1 MFKKGLFILLLTFST
16 TVFAQDP
23 QFSQYYASPL
33 YLNPAF
39 TGANKGH
46 RMNLNYRNQWPGAVT
61 NSFVSYVFSYDYNI
75 QSLNSGIGFF
85 AIQDRAGT
93 SALTYRNFG
102 ALYSYEARLTK
113 HWSARAGFHV
123 SYTQKN
129 VDYTRLLFN
138 DQIYRGGGPSFDAS
152 DYFNVTYLDY
162 NAGAILYSE
171 NAFLGFAIHHLT
183 EPNESFIGLESA
195 LPRKISLHG
204 GYTFRLK
211 DRTADRSIMPTFN
224 YKKQGNFDQM
234 DAGIYYNHAP
244 LVLGLWYRGIPISV
258 FQSDDYVNND
268 AFVVLVG
275 YSMEDFPV
283 RVGYSYDV
291 TTSGL
296 FRKSGGSH
304 EISLIFEF
312 PSGSNSGSKARYNK
326 KPIPCA
332 KF

>member
-1 MFKKGLFILLLTFST
+1 MQKTFKIFLFFQFLSSLL
-16 TVFAQDP
+16 VAQDP

-61 NSFVSYVFSYDYNI
+61 NSFVSYAFSYDHNWA
-75 QSLNSGIGFF
+75 SMNSGIGLF

-93 SALTYRNFG
+93 SALTYRNIG
-102 ALYSYEARLTK
+102 ALYAYEARLTK
-113 HWSARAGFHV
+113 HWSMRSGFHV

-129 VDYTRLLFN
+129 VDYSRLLFN

-162 NAGAILYSE
+162 NAGILLYNE
-171 NAFLGFAIHHLT
+171 QAFFGVSMHHLT

-195 LPRKISLHG
+195 LPRKLSVHG
-204 GYTFRLK
+204 GYTFPLASRY
-211 DRTADRSIMPTFN
+211 ADRSIMPSFN
-224 YKKQGNFDQM
+224 YRKQGNFDQL
-234 DAGIYYNHAP
+234 DLGVYYTHSP
-244 LVLGLWYRGIPISV
+244 LVLGIWYRGIPFSILS
-258 FQSDDYVNND
+258 SDYVNND
-268 AFVVLVG
+268 AIAILLG
-275 YSMEDFPV
+275 YSLENLPL
-283 RVGYSYDV
+283 RVGYSYDI

-312 PSGSNSGSKARYNK
+312 ESGRNSGRASRYNK